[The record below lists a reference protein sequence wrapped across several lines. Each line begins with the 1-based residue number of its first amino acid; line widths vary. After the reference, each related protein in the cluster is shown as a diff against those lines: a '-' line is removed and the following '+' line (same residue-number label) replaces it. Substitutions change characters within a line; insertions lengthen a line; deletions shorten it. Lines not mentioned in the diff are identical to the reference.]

1 MKTSKLHHLFALV
14 SVALTLCSC
23 EVPFKTPFNEAEFKW
38 TRGKGTGAVDGQLYI
53 EMKDKSVNFGRK
65 AYVVLFPVNS
75 YTTEYITRR
84 YQNGEHMAL
93 GDPRMAKYLSDEYA
107 DSEGRFSMRG
117 LAPGEYYVGAM
128 VDWVD
133 EFWDTDADGNSYKSR
148 SDHSQFI
155 WSPTTI
161 RNGYTIHVS
170 SWNQGSDV
178 NWNGLFH

>member
-1 MKTSKLHHLFALV
+1 MKTPQLHHLIPLLAAALM
-14 SVALTLCSC
+14 LCSC
-23 EVPFKTPFNEAEFKW
+23 EVPFKTPFNEADFKW

-84 YQNGEHMAL
+84 YQNGEHMAM
-93 GDPRMAKYLSDEYA
+93 GDPRMAKYLCDEYA

-128 VDWVD
+128 VDWVN
-133 EFWDTDADGNSYKSR
+133 EFWDTEADGTSYKNRNS
-148 SDHSQFI
+148 HSQFI
-155 WSPTTI
+155 WARVSI
-161 RNGYTIHVS
+161 KNGYTTTVTN
-170 SWNQGSDV
+170 WNQGSDI
-178 NWNGLFH
+178 NWDDIFH